1 MANYSPT
8 KNDVTSEIS
17 KSRKVIQIHEQELSK
32 PKIKG
37 QSKIVEEIAVEK
49 TKIYLWQKGYWV
61 LREQQLRGP
70 ADLYAY
76 KISNYK
82 KTLTAPELT
91 SNGKLIFGLQIEIER
106 LLSQYMKL
114 ANSTTG
120 GYGVSRS
127 GDPIE
132 AKVERISK
140 MMSQLE
146 DKPALNK
153 IKRKWAYIEKT
164 ILKYNE
170 DIAPYIV
177 IHVVNDL
184 RKLTQQQLK

>member
-82 KTLTAPELT
+82 R
-91 SNGKLIFGLQIEIER
+91 IEYFIDCKGIHPR
-106 LLSQYMKL
+106 
-114 ANSTTG
+114 AN
-120 GYGVSRS
+120 Y
-127 GDPIE
+127 
-132 AKVERISK
+132 
-140 MMSQLE
+140 
-146 DKPALNK
+146 KPAFKARKSKFPIRDKIINRIQSIVYKNQIKFKDLSNK
-153 IKRKWAYIEKT
+153 EVKII
-164 ILKYNE
+164 
-170 DIAPYIV
+170 
-177 IHVVNDL
+177 
-184 RKLTQQQLK
+184 

>member
-17 KSRKVIQIHEQELSK
+17 KSRKVIKIHEQELSK

-82 KTLTAPELT
+82 R
-91 SNGKLIFGLQIEIER
+91 IEYFIDCKGIHPR
-106 LLSQYMKL
+106 
-114 ANSTTG
+114 AN
-120 GYGVSRS
+120 Y
-127 GDPIE
+127 
-132 AKVERISK
+132 
-140 MMSQLE
+140 
-146 DKPALNK
+146 KPAFKARKSKFPIRDKIINRIQSIVYKNQIKFKDLSNK
-153 IKRKWAYIEKT
+153 EVKII
-164 ILKYNE
+164 
-170 DIAPYIV
+170 
-177 IHVVNDL
+177 
-184 RKLTQQQLK
+184 

>member
-82 KTLTAPELT
+82 R
-91 SNGKLIFGLQIEIER
+91 IEYFIDC
-106 LLSQYMKL
+106 KGIHPK
-114 ANSTTG
+114 AN
-120 GYGVSRS
+120 Y
-127 GDPIE
+127 
-132 AKVERISK
+132 
-140 MMSQLE
+140 
-146 DKPALNK
+146 KPAFKARVSKFPVRDKIINRIQSIVYKNQIRFKDLSNK
-153 IKRKWAYIEKT
+153 EVKII
-164 ILKYNE
+164 
-170 DIAPYIV
+170 
-177 IHVVNDL
+177 
-184 RKLTQQQLK
+184 

>member
-49 TKIYLWQKGYWV
+49 TKIYFWQKGYWV

-82 KTLTAPELT
+82 R
-91 SNGKLIFGLQIEIER
+91 IEYFIDCKGIHPR
-106 LLSQYMKL
+106 
-114 ANSTTG
+114 AN
-120 GYGVSRS
+120 Y
-127 GDPIE
+127 
-132 AKVERISK
+132 
-140 MMSQLE
+140 
-146 DKPALNK
+146 KPAFKARKSKFPIRDKIINRIQSIVYKNQIKFKDLSNK
-153 IKRKWAYIEKT
+153 EVKII
-164 ILKYNE
+164 
-170 DIAPYIV
+170 
-177 IHVVNDL
+177 
-184 RKLTQQQLK
+184 